1 MTVAVVVKVFD
12 GIVLAADSAT
22 TLTLPGAHQVWN
34 NADKIFHL
42 HRRMPLAMM
51 TWGLGSI
58 GPASIATLAKDFRRR
73 LMGEDADY
81 SDWELAL
88 DWTVQGVAERV
99 VEMFYEDLF
108 KTEFPDPNSP
118 LPPGLE
124 LGLLVVG
131 YSSGERQA
139 EAWQINITSNSVAPT
154 PTKIIDIEQHGWIA
168 FAQPEATQRLF
179 SGIDPTLATQLQ
191 AAVDP
196 SVWAT
201 IAPLIELQQRQP
213 APPMMPFADAIGLA
227 RLLVQTTV
235 AYSHYLL
242 GPDTVGGE
250 VEVAGINRHEG
261 FRWINRK
268 HYYPVEL
275 NPMGHGHA

>member
-12 GIVLAADSAT
+12 GIGLAADSAT
-22 TLTLPGAHQVWN
+22 TLTLPGSYQVWN

-42 HRRMPLAMM
+42 HRGKPLAMM

-58 GPASIATLAKDFRRR
+58 GAASIATLAKDFRRR
-73 LMGEDADY
+73 LMGDDPDFQ
-81 SDWELAL
+81 DWELT
-88 DWTVQGVAERV
+88 DVWTVEDVANRV
-99 VEMFYEDLF
+99 VEMFYDDLF
-108 KTEFPDPNSP
+108 KTEYSDPSQP

-131 YSSGERQA
+131 YSSGEKQS
-139 EAWQINITSNSVAPT
+139 EAWQITITSHVTAPT
-154 PTKIIDIEQHGWIA
+154 PVKIIDLDQHGWLA

-179 SGIDPTLATQLQ
+179 TGIDPSLVQQIQ
-191 AAVDP
+191 AVLDP
-196 SVWAT
+196 TEWAK
-201 IAPLIELQQRQP
+201 IAPLIQAQQRQP

-261 FRWINRK
+261 FRWVNRK
-268 HYYPVEL
+268 HYYPTEL

>member
-22 TLTLPGAHQVWN
+22 TLALPGSHQVWN

-42 HRRMPLAMM
+42 HRGKPLAMM

-58 GPASIATLAKDFRRR
+58 GAASIATLAKDFRRR
-73 LMGEDADY
+73 LMGDDPDFP
-81 SDWELAL
+81 DWKLG
-88 DWTVQGVAERV
+88 DTWTVEDIASRV
-99 VEMFYEDLF
+99 VELFYDDLF
-108 KTEFPDPNSP
+108 KTEFPDPNQP
-118 LPPGLE
+118 LPAGLE

-131 YSSGERQA
+131 YSSGERQS
-139 EAWQINITSNSVAPT
+139 EAWQVTITSASAAPT
-154 PTKIIDIEQHGWIA
+154 PVKIIDIPEHGWIA
-168 FAQPEATQRLF
+168 FAQPEATPRLF
-179 SGIDPTLATQLQ
+179 TGIDPVLAQQIQ
-191 AAVDP
+191 ATVDP
-196 SVWAT
+196 AEWAK
-201 IAPLIELQQRQP
+201 IAPLIQQQQRQP

-261 FRWINRK
+261 FRWVNRK
-268 HYYPVEL
+268 HYYPPEL